1 MEATDATQHSSI
13 QYCIVKHCFR
23 MQEPVLGGK
32 VMERVELSQL
42 SVDGKEYLLCLGRG
56 YLLEFGLHS

>member
-1 MEATDATQHSSI
+1 MEATDAMQHISL

-32 VMERVELSQL
+32 VMEAVELSQV
-42 SVDGKEYLLCLGRG
+42 SVDDEEYLLCLG
-56 YLLEFGLHS
+56 Y